1 MDRLPYTVAK
11 CEEYVATGS
20 DVAVLINPRDR
31 SVTLY
36 RKDSASRT
44 DRGNLSYD
52 VFRSADDPGSF
63 FIVERWVS
71 AAALAAHERTPIF
84 NEVGRNILNRYAEF
98 HDALSGVTL

>member
-1 MDRLPYTVAK
+1 V
-11 CEEYVATGS
+11 
-20 DVAVLINPRDR
+20 
-31 SVTLY
+31 
-36 RKDSASRT
+36 
-44 DRGNLSYD
+44 
-52 VFRSADDPGSF
+52 DDPGSF